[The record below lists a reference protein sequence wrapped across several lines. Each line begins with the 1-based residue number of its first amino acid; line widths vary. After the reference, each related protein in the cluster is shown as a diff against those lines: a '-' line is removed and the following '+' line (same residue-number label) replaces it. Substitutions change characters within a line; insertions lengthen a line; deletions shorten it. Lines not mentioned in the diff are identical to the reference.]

1 MVITETVVINN
12 IEYLHTYSSSG
23 FTIER
28 DGVEYGDAIDPIDSD
43 RIYTETQNKIEQEFI
58 TKENNDMEDI
68 LKDEVSYNE
77 LKELATIAK
86 PGLIYYKD
94 KYYLDPEDTNLYQ
107 CIYEEADNGIEL
119 YYLPHDLV
127 GAYFILIENKE

>member
-1 MVITETVVINN
+1 MIITETVVINN

-28 DGVEYGDAIDPIDSD
+28 DGAEYGDAIDPIDSN
-43 RIYTETQNKIEQEFI
+43 RTYTETQNKIEQDPIE
-58 TKENNDMEDI
+58 ENINDIEDTF
-68 LKDEVSYNE
+68 KDGISYEE
-77 LKELATIAK
+77 LKELAIIAE
-86 PGLIYYKD
+86 PGLIYYKN

>member
-1 MVITETVVINN
+1 MIITETIIIND

-28 DGVEYGDAIDPIDSD
+28 DGVEYGDAIDPIDSN
-43 RIYTETQNKIEQEFI
+43 RIYTETQNKIEQELI
-58 TKENNDMEDI
+58 IEENNDMEDA
-68 LKDEVSYNE
+68 LKDGISYSE

-107 CIYEEADNGIEL
+107 CINEEAENGIEL